1 MRKRFPDIDFATFF
15 CLWAELKG
23 WTVPDLHI
31 RICDWLDQCGD
42 LALLMVFRG
51 AAKSTIHDCFEA
63 YTLWQDPELNI
74 TIQAADDDTAVKAS
88 REIRDVLMRHPL
100 CEGMIEGKP
109 AEHQFWVAGSTDT
122 RNPSVLAAGILS
134 NVVGS
139 RSDRFSFDDVE
150 VQKNIETPAARIK
163 LRKRVS
169 DSTYILRP
177 GGKKL
182 FIGTPHT
189 HESIYNDVE
198 AMGADVLKIPLFAH
212 NQRVTDADKVSRLK
226 LAIPAADLVV
236 FHHHIMLNAPVQY
249 WVDGDELV
257 FAQPISGLVDLYS
270 GNAWPE
276 YFTRDEIRK
285 RRKEAFSLNEW
296 DSQYMLRARPVTDI
310 RLDPDRL
317 NAYDVEPVF
326 TRRNG
331 QVEAKLGNAYLSFS
345 KAYWDVSIGKV
356 GSDGSVL
363 TILFQDEDGN
373 HYWHRAA
380 EVGEDAGPDVD
391 KQCEA
396 VSAALKELAV
406 PNVIVETNGAGG
418 FVPAALRKQLRKDGV
433 ACSVLE
439 KSQNTNKQ
447 KRIIGNVEPVLS
459 AGKLWAHVSVLKS
472 KAIAQ
477 MRDFNP
483 ELTNQEDDYLDSL
496 AGAIE
501 ASPVRV
507 GKSVAAQSSND
518 PFRPHR
524 QYDVQIE
531 FGG

>member
-1 MRKRFPDIDFATFF
+1 MLKRHPDVDFATFF
-15 CLWAELKG
+15 LVWAQLKG
-23 WTVPDLHI
+23 WVVPDLHI
-31 RICDWLDQCGD
+31 RICDWLDSCGD

-63 YTLWQDPELNI
+63 YTLWQDPTLNI

-88 REIRDVLMRHPL
+88 REIREVLTRHPL
-100 CEGMIEGKP
+100 CNGMIDGKA

-189 HESIYNDVE
+189 HDSIYNDVE
-198 AMGADVLKIPLFAH
+198 AMGADVLKIPLFSH
-212 NQRVTDADKVSRLK
+212 NQRVTDAVGADRVTLT
-226 LAIPAADLVV
+226 IPHGDLIV
-236 FHHHIMLNAPVQY
+236 FHHAKMLAEKVEY
-249 WVDGDELV
+249 WVDGGELV
-257 FAQPISGLVDLYS
+257 FAQPLSGLIDLYS

-276 YFTRDEIRK
+276 YFTREEIKK

-296 DSQYMLRARPVTDI
+296 DSQYMLRARPITDI
-310 RLDPDRL
+310 RLDPEKL
-317 NAYDVEPVF
+317 NVYDVEPTF
-326 TRRNG
+326 IRRNG
-331 QVEAKLGNAYLSFS
+331 EIEARLGNAYLSLI
-345 KAYWDVSIGKV
+345 KAYWDVSLGKV

-363 TILFQDEDGN
+363 TVLFQDDDGN
-373 HYWHRAA
+373 HYWHRGEEMLGDLDAQCAA
-380 EVGEDAGPDVD
+380 CS
-391 KQCEA
+391 KLLK
-396 VSAALKELAV
+396 ALSV
-406 PNVIVETNGAGG
+406 PSVIVETNGAGG
-418 FVPAALRKQLRKDGV
+418 FVPPALRKQLRGDGV
-433 ACSVLE
+433 ACSVIE
-439 KSQNTNKQ
+439 RAQTGNKQ
-447 KRIIGNVEPVLS
+447 KRIISNIEPILS
-459 AGKLWAHVSVLKS
+459 AGKMWAHVSVVRG
-472 KAIAQ
+472 KAPSQ

-496 AGAIE
+496 AGSIE
-501 ASPVRV
+501 ESPTKV
-507 GKSVAAQSSND
+507 GKAQKADSINT
-518 PFRPHR
+518 PFRSHR
-524 QYDVQIE
+524 QYEVQVD
-531 FGG
+531 FGGRS